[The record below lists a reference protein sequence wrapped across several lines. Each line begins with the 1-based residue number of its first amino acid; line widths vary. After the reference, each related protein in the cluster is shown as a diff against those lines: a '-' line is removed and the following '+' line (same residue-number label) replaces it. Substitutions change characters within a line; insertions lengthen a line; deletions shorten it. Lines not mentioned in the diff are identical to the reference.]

1 MVVLQRLSSPR
12 PPLDQ
17 ALQRALTLAAQSV
30 RAGADFDRSG
40 KTALANA
47 AIERG
52 GVEGTCAAKEFAG
65 GLRSK
70 SSGAFCVSISVA
82 SFATR
87 KRHLALHCALIHA
100 NKEGDYLSLAL
111 RLLRQSVVAW
121 RTVDGLTPNFL
132 AISSAVVAR
141 PLRVAIRKLMHRS
154 KQLLYSITSSAVTSR
169 VCGTARPSIFAV
181 LRLMISYTLS
191 AAGPAG
197 RRLSAVQDA
206 IHILRGLPF
215 LFQNI
220 DAVRGKTALF
230 GERCQPIDSRQPVA
244 RRKLDDQFAIIRQE
258 AVRGDDQAA
267 VRLTA

>member
-141 PLRVAIRKLMHRS
+141 PLRVADKEALCTGANNSFIRSPRRRS
-154 KQLLYSITSSAVTSR
+154 QDDR
-169 VCGTARPSIFAV
+169 VCAGKADWTQALHRVRSRLVSERTAAS
-181 LRLMISYTLS
+181 LR
-191 AAGPAG
+191 
-197 RRLSAVQDA
+197 
-206 IHILRGLPF
+206 F
-215 LFQNI
+215 
-220 DAVRGKTALF
+220 
-230 GERCQPIDSRQPVA
+230 
-244 RRKLDDQFAIIRQE
+244 
-258 AVRGDDQAA
+258 
-267 VRLTA
+267 

>member
-17 ALQRALTLAAQSV
+17 ALHRALTLAAQSV

-65 GLRSK
+65 GPRSK

-141 PLRVAIRKLMHRS
+141 PLRVAIRRLMHRS

-197 RRLSAVQDA
+197 RRLSPCRMRSTYSAA
-206 IHILRGLPF
+206 CRS
-215 LFQNI
+215 
-220 DAVRGKTALF
+220 
-230 GERCQPIDSRQPVA
+230 CSRTLTPY
-244 RRKLDDQFAIIRQE
+244 
-258 AVRGDDQAA
+258 AA
-267 VRLTA
+267 KPPCSVNDVSP